1 VSEKMFNRALTVAAG
16 FLLVVLLLMATG
28 ASAQSV
34 ADKPLTHPKW
44 VADSPATGQWLL
56 TLSRAAT
63 DTTSDGVRAIEC
75 HADTETK
82 FVAYWYKRSAGTDRQ
97 KWAVQGVAA
106 GDTCYTVPAGETRT
120 YTFDKPFVQF
130 IIVTSGDAVFA
141 GE

>member
-1 VSEKMFNRALTVAAG
+1 MLNRALSVAAG

-28 ASAQSV
+28 ANAQSV
-34 ADKPLTHPKW
+34 SEKPLTHPRW
-44 VADSPATGQWLL
+44 VADGPAVGQWLM

-63 DTTSDGVRAIEC
+63 DTSSDGLRAIEC

-82 FVAYWYKRSAGTDRQ
+82 FVAYWYRKGAGTDKR
-97 KWAVQGVAA
+97 KWPILGVGPA
-106 GDTCYTVPAGETRT
+106 DTCYTIPAGETRT